1 MAISMLHSAP
11 DNQEKRNVT
20 GTEESAFFTK
30 QYSRVDFQVSIL
42 TGLIVIISC
51 YLIFFLNYHSS
62 YQSMIGD
69 LHDRAL
75 GIHDYLEGRIDNRT
89 FYELSS
95 RDEEKTELYA
105 EAKTVL
111 EQVKSAAGVRYL
123 YTAKRGEDG
132 KYIYLV
138 DGLSE
143 DNADFRHI
151 GDLIEP
157 ECIPDMER
165 AYKGKTILPGRIN
178 ETTWGAIFISYFPMH
193 EGDEVVGVLGIEF
206 DARHQYESFRRM
218 SIVTPIVIVL
228 FCLIAA
234 AVAVRWFRR
243 ISNPSYQDMASTDF
257 LTGLKNRNAF
267 EVDLHNFD
275 GLPDKELFA
284 LVSIDLDDLKLVND
298 TYGHASGDRYIQIC
312 SRIIRECVGDNGILY
327 RIGGDEFSVIMK
339 KCTEEDLKTLEE
351 EIWKRV
357 RLEGEGQEFRI
368 GVSVGYALYDAVQD
382 NGSLIDTLKRADAQ
396 MYACKKD
403 RKKDR
408 DSSAEPCR

>member
-1 MAISMLHSAP
+1 MTTPMLHSAP
-11 DNQEKRNVT
+11 NNQEKRKVSEAN
-20 GTEESAFFTK
+20 ENAFFTK

-62 YQSMIGD
+62 YQSMIGE
-69 LHDRAL
+69 LQDRAL
-75 GIHDYLEGRIDNRT
+75 GIHDYLDGLIDERT
-89 FYELSS
+89 FHDLSN

-105 EAKTVL
+105 DAKKVL
-111 EQVKSAAGVRYL
+111 ERVKSAAGVRYL

-132 KYIYLV
+132 KFIYLV

-143 DNADFRHI
+143 DNEDFRHI

-165 AYKGKTILPGRIN
+165 AYKGKTILPGKIN

-206 DARHQYESFRRM
+206 DARRQFESFKRM

-275 GLPDKELFA
+275 GLPDKDHFA
-284 LVSIDLDDLKLVND
+284 LVSIDLDNLKMVND
-298 TYGHASGDRYIQIC
+298 TCGHAAGDRYIQMC
-312 SRIIRECVGDNGILY
+312 SNIIRECVGDNGILY
-327 RIGGDEFSVIMK
+327 RIGGDEFSVIIK
-339 KCTEEDLKTLEE
+339 KCTEDYLKTLEE

-357 RLEGEGQEFRI
+357 EMEEGQEFHI
-368 GVSVGYALYDAVQD
+368 GMSIGYALYDSFQD
-382 NGSLIDTLKRADAQ
+382 GSSLFGTLKRADAK

-403 RKKDR
+403 RKNR
-408 DSSAEPCR
+408 ERNMQ